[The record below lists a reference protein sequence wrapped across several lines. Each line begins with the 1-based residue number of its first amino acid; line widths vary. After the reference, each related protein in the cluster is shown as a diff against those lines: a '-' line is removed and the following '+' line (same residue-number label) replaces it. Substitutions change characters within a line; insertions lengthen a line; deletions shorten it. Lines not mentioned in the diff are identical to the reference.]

1 MPGHLIEVDQLGA
14 TRLLLGHPP
23 VVEGAFG
30 HAAMVGGTQGGS
42 QMGFYQSRR
51 PHHHRKRH
59 RVHRSTLDPYLRA
72 FDTTTGKELWEGKLP
87 ASARSTPMTYQSPKG
102 RQFVVISANGHNI
115 VSDSHD
121 EIVAFALP
129 D

>member
-1 MPGHLIEVDQLGA
+1 MLPWLEGNKDAAKWGSINLGGPI
-14 TRLLLGHPP
+14 TTDSGL
-23 VVEGAFG
+23 VFIGA
-30 HAAMVGGTQGGS
+30 
-42 QMGFYQSRR
+42 
-51 PHHHRKRH
+51 
-59 RVHRSTLDPYLRA
+59 TLDPYLRA
-72 FDTTTGKELWEGKLP
+72 FETATGKELWKGKLP

-115 VSDSHD
+115 VGDPHD